1 MEADAPTETRTSV
14 GDSGVGG
21 TSIMAL
27 RSDGVS
33 AGPVISDRASAASS
47 SLILKLTGAA
57 RSMNR
62 TSPLGFG
69 VPGGVGMT
77 GLAAAVAACAGGF
90 PRFPAFAPRSPGF
103 HAQTE
108 FPFVPAA
115 TEPTRP
121 TGGGGLISALFF
133 RWSQSKYSSRST
145 SLPAFVEELLVRN
158 RLADLRHVV

>member
-1 MEADAPTETRTSV
+1 MEADAPPETRTSV

-69 VPGGVGMT
+69 
-77 GLAAAVAACAGGF
+77 LAAAVAAACAGGF

-115 TEPTRP
+115 PEPTRP

-133 RWSQSKYSSRST
+133 RWSQSKYLSRST